1 MSPSALLDV
10 PMDVPPY
17 RLSGTVYGT
26 LLNHRSALTALG
38 EAVNQ
43 PPYNGAPQAPVLYV
57 KPRNTLRPN
66 GAAVTVPA
74 DAPELEIGACLG
86 LVIGRAACHVSE
98 RAALDYVAGF
108 LIVNDISVPHT
119 SYYRPSIRCK
129 ARDGFCPLGPQVVA
143 RAAVANPDALTL
155 RIYIEGQLAATAST
169 GQMLR
174 GTARLLA
181 DVTDFMT
188 LSAGDVLAT
197 GVAAPAPRVRA
208 GQRCRIEIDPVG
220 ALETHFIGPQP

>member
-1 MSPSALLDV
+1 MSANALVDV

-26 LLNHRSALTALG
+26 LLNHRSALATLG

-43 PPYNGAPQAPVLYV
+43 PPYNGAPRAPVLYI
-57 KPRNTLRPN
+57 KPRNTLRSS

-86 LVIGRAACHVSE
+86 LVIGRATCRVSE
-98 RAALDYVAGF
+98 RAALDCVAGF
-108 LIVNDISVPHT
+108 LIVNDISVPHA
-119 SYYRPSIRCK
+119 SYYRPSIRFK
-129 ARDGFCPLGPQVVA
+129 ARDGFCPLGPRVVA

-155 RIYIEGQLAATAST
+155 RVYIDGQLASTAST

-174 GTARLLA
+174 GAAKLLA

-188 LSAGDVLAT
+188 LAAGDVLAT
-197 GVAAPAPRVRA
+197 GAASPAPRVRA
-208 GQRCRIEIDPVG
+208 GQRCRIEIDPIG
-220 ALETHFIGPQP
+220 TLETLFVEPQS

>member
-1 MSPSALLDV
+1 MSANALVEV

-26 LLNHRSALTALG
+26 LLNHRSALAALG
-38 EAVNQ
+38 DAVNQ

-57 KPRNTLRPN
+57 KPRNTLRSS

-86 LVIGRAACHVSE
+86 LVIGRAACRLSE
-98 RAALDYVAGF
+98 RAALDSVAGF
-108 LIVNDISVPHT
+108 LIVNDISVPHA
-119 SYYRPSIRCK
+119 SYYRPSIRSK
-129 ARDGFCPLGPQVVA
+129 ARDGFCPLGPRVVA

-155 RIYIEGQLAATAST
+155 RVYIDGQLAATAST

-174 GTARLLA
+174 GAAKLLA

-188 LSAGDVLAT
+188 LAAGDVLAT
-197 GVAAPAPRVRA
+197 GVASPAPRVRA
-208 GQRCRIEIDPVG
+208 GQRCRIEIDAIG
-220 ALETHFIGPQP
+220 TLETRFVGPQS